1 MLSYRMNT
9 GGAIAV
15 SMGPAETPDQSHA
28 ARPECFLG
36 RQPIYDGNREIRA
49 YELLYRHNVADST
62 ASFTSG
68 DEASA
73 KVLLRAFIEIGL
85 SKVSPDQPVFINHTA
100 ALLTL
105 DPIVPPDR
113 CVIEVLED
121 VEVNPDT
128 VACLERLKGC
138 GYRIAL
144 DDFVYSEAIVPF
156 LRLAHYVKL
165 DIRGLSSA
173 EFGRHVEILKRFGV
187 EIVAEKVESAEEF
200 ESSRALG
207 CDLFQGY
214 YLRKPEVLRGRKIPA
229 NQMSALALMA
239 ECMDPD
245 QSAIAIAAT
254 LSRDASLVYG
264 LLRLANSALYG
275 SKIRIRGPVQAVSML
290 GVDRVFRWAS
300 LLVLSGCNDSPL
312 GYLGIA
318 LQRARSCELIAEA
331 CGSKPQMAYMA
342 GLLSTLD
349 CILDAPLADVI
360 SPLPLEAQFKRS
372 VLQRE
377 GDLGTIL
384 NAALSYESGSFDPAA
399 QTGFSMQTVQ
409 AAYWNAVEYSA
420 SMMVNLKAAR
430 ADSAR

>member
-1 MLSYRMNT
+1 ME
-9 GGAIAV
+9 
-15 SMGPAETPDQSHA
+15 PAETMEQRHPDT
-28 ARPECFLG
+28 PECFLG

-49 YELLYRHNVADST
+49 YELLYRRNAADRT
-62 ASFTSG
+62 ANFTSG

-73 KVLLRAFIEIGL
+73 TVLLRAFIEIGL
-85 SKVSPDQPVFINHTA
+85 SKVSQDQPVFINHTA
-100 ALLTL
+100 SLLAM

-121 VEVNPDT
+121 VEVNSVT
-128 VACLERLKGC
+128 IACLERLKGL

-144 DDFVYSEAIVPF
+144 DDFVYSETRVPF

-165 DIRGLSSA
+165 DLRGLPGA
-173 EFGRHVEILKRFGV
+173 ELGRHVEILKPFGV
-187 EIVAEKVESAEEF
+187 RIIAEKIESAEEF

-214 YLRKPEVLRGRKIPA
+214 YLRKPEVLRGRRIPA
-229 NQMSALALMA
+229 NKMSALALMV
-239 ECMDPD
+239 ECTNPD
-245 QSAIAIAAT
+245 QSAASIAAI

-275 SKIRIRGPVQAVSML
+275 SQVRIRGPVMAVSML

-331 CGSKPQMAYMA
+331 CGSKPQLAYMA

-349 CILDAPLADVI
+349 CILNAPLADVI
-360 SPLPLEAQFKRS
+360 APLPLETEFKRS
-372 VLQRE
+372 VLQHE
-377 GDLGTIL
+377 GELGAIL

-399 QTGFSMQTVQ
+399 QNAFSIDTVQ
-409 AAYWNAVEYSA
+409 AAYWDAVAYSA
-420 SMMVNLKAAR
+420 SMMGRLKAAR
-430 ADSAR
+430 DNSAR